1 MNSPKFLKLNRCDW
15 FLITWT
21 IYYLQGIVYPEGGVL
36 SVSLLTINLLFSML
50 YAIKVMQ
57 MPDKPVYF
65 KGLNLLLALFT
76 VYGIVYIMFSPSTV
90 KYPIPGISVQSYN
103 YLKSIYLSMLPIYP
117 FYYLSRKGY
126 LTSDRLKV
134 WGVVFLVSIVLSY
147 FRMQREALELLLDKG
162 SSAEEVT
169 NNSGYLFLA
178 YIPMLVVYRAK
189 PLVQF
194 GILGFVMVFI
204 VMGMKRGAIAIGVIA
219 SAYFMWQA
227 IKNSKGKYRF
237 LFVFLSVALCVVVV
251 YFFLYKMSSSDYMMQ
266 RIEDTMEGNSSGR
279 DDLYSHFWNYFVND
293 ATPMQFLFGRGA
305 NGTLEIY
312 KNYAHNDWL
321 ELAVNQGILGIS
333 VFVVYWKNL
342 YSTLKRAI
350 NTDAKT
356 ILAMVMLIFF
366 AKTLFSMS
374 YTDMTYVSTSV
385 FGYALANANVSNRLL

>member
-1 MNSPKFLKLNRCDW
+1 
-15 FLITWT
+15 
-21 IYYLQGIVYPEGGVL
+21 
-36 SVSLLTINLLFSML
+36 
-50 YAIKVMQ
+50 MQ